1 MNRSKFSWWICMTL
15 PLILAQG
22 ALALGEDPPNAEAAR
37 KLFASPPREYA
48 TAPLWVW
55 NDMLTEEQIR
65 GTMQDLAGQKVM
77 QVFVHPRP
85 GLMTPYLSDEWFRLW
100 KIALDEA
107 EKLDMNVWI
116 YDENSYP
123 SGFAGG
129 HVPEI
134 MPESRGRGLAFREE
148 TKAPQVDDSV
158 VAVYQLSADKLEN
171 VTQKLRD
178 GETLP
183 DGRYAVASVV
193 RATNSPWHGDR
204 CYVDLMYPGV
214 TEKFLEVTLDAYKKN
229 IGDQFG
235 KRVLGAFTDEPNVR
249 PADGLPWTD
258 HLPKAFQERWG
269 YDLIDHLPSLIRPVG
284 DWKQVRHDYYQ
295 VVLEQYIE
303 HWAKPYYNW
312 CEANGIGFTGHY
324 WDHEWPNCQGVTDNM
339 AMSAWQ
345 HYPGID
351 CLMNQYRE
359 DTHAQF
365 GNVRFVKEVQSLC
378 NQLGRKRYL
387 CEIYGA
393 GGWDLRFEDMKRIA
407 DWLGVLGVN
416 LFDEHLSYVTLR
428 GARKAD
434 HPQSFSYHEPW
445 WDSYHVMAE
454 YITRLSAAMSMG
466 KQVNQVLVVE
476 PTTTAW
482 LYQVDPTQAGQ
493 LNQVGKTFFDLV
505 LNLELAQAEYDIG
518 CEDVMAR
525 HGKFVASGSENGGA
539 PQLTVGERNYST
551 IVLPPLN
558 ETLRSETMKLL
569 EEYAAAGGRIV
580 SCGPPPTLVD
590 GRPSDRGAKLSQA
603 KGWVQIEPAELAA
616 IVQPTLEQDQCVVR
630 RSEGDQGKLF
640 HQRRQ
645 LADGELLLLVN
656 TSIEHPAV
664 GTVETQS
671 PGLEQWDLFSGKT
684 RPVAYTSQNG
694 VTTLP
699 FNVPPCGSLLLY
711 LGKATAATSTT
722 PAATRKEIAA
732 KGPVKVNRLEPNVL
746 TVDFVDV
753 TAGGETLKN
762 VYYYRANQFV
772 WQKNGLPRDPW
783 DSAVQY
789 NDELI
794 SKTFPAES
802 GFEVSYRFTID
813 GTPPK
818 ALFIVVER
826 PDIYTITCNGKPLE
840 SSLDSWWLDKAFG
853 KLDISK
859 LVNTGENVVTLKAQ
873 PFTMFHEIA
882 SAFVL
887 GDFSLQSTAAGYA
900 IGPPKAPAITTG
912 VAHGTD
918 IEGIAWLSSGIGFQR
933 DPAAKEGN
941 DGAPTVAFDLG
952 KEVEL
957 GAIEVW
963 NYNEAAA
970 TERGVKKME
979 VCGSTVPEGSAA
991 WQIPLGT
998 FELARGA
1005 GGPIGQRTAFSE
1017 KLVPTAGKK
1026 VRYVKFTILANQQG
1040 VTYPTTDGKVG
1051 NAFVGLS
1058 EVKFH
1063 GAGANGKLT
1072 SIDGVKIHS
1081 VSSQLVVKNGFD
1093 RAAEHMVDG
1102 SGLGEAAVG
1111 WNQQGMPF
1119 YSGDVAYCQTFTVDQ
1134 VGGTYKVCVPKWYGS
1149 VAKVSVNGKFCGP
1162 LVSQP
1167 WEVDVTDAMKKG
1179 ENVVEVIVTGTLKN
1193 TLGPHHAGSG
1203 VGSAWPGM
1211 FQQGPEHQ
1219 PPGSSYHTLG
1229 YGLFAPMT
1237 LECSGK

>member
-1 MNRSKFSWWICMTL
+1 MNRSKLSWWVCMTL
-15 PLILAQG
+15 PIIFSQVAI
-22 ALALGEDPPNAEAAR
+22 AFGEEPLNAEAAR

-129 HVPEI
+129 HVPEV

-148 TKAPQVDDSV
+148 TKAPQIDESV

-183 DGRYAVASVV
+183 EGRYVVASVV

-214 TEKFLEVTLDAYKKN
+214 TEKFLEVTLEAYKKN

-258 HLPKAFQERWG
+258 HLPKSFQERWG

-466 KQVNQVLVVE
+466 KQVNQVLVIE

-525 HGKFVASGSENGGA
+525 HGRFAATGNGDAGT
-539 PQLTVGERNYST
+539 PQLTVGERGYST

-580 SCGPPPTLVD
+580 SCGPPPALVD

-603 KGWVQIEPAELAA
+603 KGWVQIEPAQLAA
-616 IVQPTLEQDQCVVR
+616 NVQPTLEQDQCVIR
-630 RSEGDQGKLF
+630 RAEGDQGKLF
-640 HQRRQ
+640 HQRRH
-645 LADGELLLLVN
+645 LADGEVLLLVN

-671 PGLEQWDLFSGKT
+671 PGVEQWDLFSGET
-684 RPVAYTSQNG
+684 RPVAFTNQNG

-711 LGKATAATSTT
+711 LGKATAATSALPTG
-722 PAATRKEIAA
+722 TRKEIAT
-732 KGPVKVNRLEPNVL
+732 KGPIQVNRMEPNVL

-818 ALFIVVER
+818 TLFIVVER
-826 PDIYTITCNGKPLE
+826 PDIYTIACNGKAVE
-840 SSLDSWWLDKAFG
+840 SSLDAWWLDKAFG

-859 LVNTGENVVTLKAQ
+859 FVTAGENVVTLKAQ

-882 SAFVL
+882 SAYVL
-887 GDFSLQSTAAGYA
+887 GDFSLQSTVAGYA
-900 IGPPKAPAITTG
+900 IGPPKVPAITTG

-918 IEGIAWLSSGIGFQR
+918 IEGVAWLSSGIGFQR

-970 TERGVKKME
+970 TERGVRKME
-979 VCGSTVPEGSAA
+979 VRGSMVPDGPDA

-1026 VRYVKFTILANQQG
+1026 VRYVKFKILANQQG
-1040 VTYPTTDGKVG
+1040 VTYPAADGKVG

-1063 GAGANGKLT
+1063 GAGANGKPT
-1072 SIDGVKIHS
+1072 PIDGVKIHS

-1134 VGGTYKVCVPKWYGS
+1134 LGGSYKVRVPKWYGS
-1149 VAKVSVNGKFCGP
+1149 VAKVSVNGKFRGP

-1167 WEVDVTDAMKKG
+1167 WEVDVTDAIKKG